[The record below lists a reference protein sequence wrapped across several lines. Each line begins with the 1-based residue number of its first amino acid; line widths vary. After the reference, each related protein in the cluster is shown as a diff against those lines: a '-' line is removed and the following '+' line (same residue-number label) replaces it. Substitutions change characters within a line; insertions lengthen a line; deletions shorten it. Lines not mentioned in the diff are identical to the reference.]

1 MMRVLL
7 GGVLVVASG
16 CATGASRYP
25 GEETVRELA
34 RAPLAVSGAVAS
46 DASGACQSPL
56 VIPSARVT
64 LTLERSYGRRGDYRP
79 NPADAWGL
87 RVTELLRVD
96 CRTGRVL
103 GAVPA

>member
-1 MMRVLL
+1 MRRALAC
-7 GGVLVVASG
+7 VVFVAAG
-16 CATGASRYP
+16 CTTGASRYP
-25 GEETVRELA
+25 GDETVREVA
-34 RAPLAVSGAVAS
+34 RAPLAVSGAVSS
-46 DASGACQSPL
+46 DGSSACQTPL

-64 LTLERSYGRRGDYRP
+64 LTLERSYGGRGDYRT

-96 CRTGRVL
+96 CRTGRVM